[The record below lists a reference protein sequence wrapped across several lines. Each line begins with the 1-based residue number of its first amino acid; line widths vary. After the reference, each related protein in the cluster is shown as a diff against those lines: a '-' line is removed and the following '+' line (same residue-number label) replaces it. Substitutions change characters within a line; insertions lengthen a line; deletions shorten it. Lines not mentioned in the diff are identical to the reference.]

1 MDGDSSTPRS
11 GSQAS
16 SPQTT
21 GPALSR
27 AQRGAIAAQAC
38 DTCRSRKQKCDEQ
51 RPKCGTCQKFKLGC
65 RYREPQ
71 PTKKDKTLVEIL
83 ERMKTIEDKID
94 NLSAQGLTSPVPP
107 SVFGGPL
114 VQTPA
119 PIAGGSSASGSSSAL
134 LPTPLKDLSRAS
146 GISTLYKYAS
156 SVRAVLAWP
165 VVHELMKAVSPS
177 TSGLDPAFTAQQD
190 GVSFLL
196 GAPQSIPLAP
206 PGSTFGRHP
215 SLDPPALGSSPA
227 IPPVLNALGW
237 EAMQTLTKAFF
248 DTYNLLHPIVD
259 RHAFVSITL
268 PAIMANGLVLDDSV
282 QSTLAYLV
290 FALGEVAVDAYN
302 DPSQRLSRGN
312 VAQPPGLVFF
322 NEARRRMG
330 FNLTECSLENVQ
342 IFALAGSFSPE
353 LGMPITGLDKYEA
366 LVRVP
371 DFGGVLS
378 QEDYVSNQ
386 ASHYQEHFAS
396 QIVLRRLSADFHTVL
411 SSVSSAPAMPGAIKP
426 LAMQLDQWRETLLP
440 THLRWRED
448 DPGSL
453 PNSDHNVYDT
463 LAYQAVPDIGADP
476 HPIPTA
482 AGLSMFTADLD
493 IQPVA
498 YPYATDIQVALLRTR
513 YYITKHMIYR
523 PFLYKALHHADQM
536 TQEDAEGVA
545 HCLRACLKWPLTMS
559 PACTRKRLIPCI
571 FFWTQNLLGVLI
583 ILHLSE
589 QVPILLRIRTSGIC
603 GERFDVEASETIR
616 LAIQWIRDLK
626 DADSASEWAW
636 GVVKAIY
643 KLDE

>member
-1 MDGDSSTPRS
+1 
-11 GSQAS
+11 
-16 SPQTT
+16 
-21 GPALSR
+21 
-27 AQRGAIAAQAC
+27 
-38 DTCRSRKQKCDEQ
+38 
-51 RPKCGTCQKFKLGC
+51 
-65 RYREPQ
+65 
-71 PTKKDKTLVEIL
+71 
-83 ERMKTIEDKID
+83 
-94 NLSAQGLTSPVPP
+94 
-107 SVFGGPL
+107 
-114 VQTPA
+114 
-119 PIAGGSSASGSSSAL
+119 
-134 LPTPLKDLSRAS
+134 
-146 GISTLYKYAS
+146 
-156 SVRAVLAWP
+156 
-165 VVHELMKAVSPS
+165 
-177 TSGLDPAFTAQQD
+177 
-190 GVSFLL
+190 
-196 GAPQSIPLAP
+196 
-206 PGSTFGRHP
+206 
-215 SLDPPALGSSPA
+215 
-227 IPPVLNALGW
+227 
-237 EAMQTLTKAFF
+237 
-248 DTYNLLHPIVD
+248 
-259 RHAFVSITL
+259 
-268 PAIMANGLVLDDSV
+268 MANGLVLDDSV
-282 QSTLAYLV
+282 QSTLAYLI

-312 VAQPPGLVFF
+312 AAQPPGLVYF

-342 IFALAGSFSPE
+342 IFALAGVYYETCFHHVGFWRMTTSASLACQALLLSHPEELTSTRGDIIRRAFWHCYIIETSFSPE

-411 SSVSSAPAMPGAIKP
+411 NSVSSAPAMPGAIKP

-440 THLRWRED
+440 IHLRWRED

-453 PNSDHNVYDT
+453 PNNDHNVYDT
-463 LAYQAVPDIGADP
+463 LAYQAVPDIGAGP

-493 IQPVA
+493 TQPVA

-536 TQEDAEGVA
+536 TKEDAEGVA
-545 HCLRACLKWPLTMS
+545 HCLRACIKWPLTMS

-603 GERFDVEASETIR
+603 GERFDMEASETIR